1 MSSAERWL
9 SLALRILAVPV
20 LLAIPCALLP
30 MDRMDAIHQG
40 LGLGPL
46 PAAPILEYLA
56 RSSSLLYGFHGFIL
70 LLVASDV
77 RRYLPVIWLLGGA
90 GFAFG
95 LAMLV
100 IDHVAGLPVYWRW
113 LEGGFILGESGIILV
128 LTWRVDQAIRRSAG
142 VPAQGSNS

>member
-30 MDRMDAIHQG
+30 MDWMNAIHQR

-46 PAAPILEYLA
+46 PTAPILEYLA

-77 RRYLPVIWLLGGA
+77 RRYLPLIWLLGGA
-90 GFAFG
+90 GLAFG

-100 IDHVAGLPVYWRW
+100 IDHLAGLPVYWRW
-113 LEGGFILGESGIILV
+113 LEAGFILGESGIILL
-128 LTWRVDQAIRRSAG
+128 LTWRADQAIRRSPG
-142 VPAQGSNS
+142 VPTQDWKT

>member
-30 MDRMDAIHQG
+30 MDWMAAIHQR

-46 PAAPILEYLA
+46 PDAPILEYLA

-77 RRYLPVIWLLGGA
+77 RRYLPLIWLLGGA

-100 IDHVAGLPVYWRW
+100 IDHLAGLPVYWRW
-113 LEGGFILGESGIILV
+113 LEGGFILGESGIILL
-128 LTWRVDQAIRRSAG
+128 LTWRADQAIRRSTG
-142 VPAQGSNS
+142 MPAQGSNS